1 MAQNSNITCEDG
13 MALIKVVTV
22 LLLVE
27 VCVSAPADDPIR
39 IDLPVYD
46 QPQAGSDVL
55 QSQPLDPENY
65 PGGDKN
71 NGGNFVTYKVQAAQN
86 LLENTLN
93 AKANVH
99 QGGLFAA
106 PVSTLETAIQETEG
120 FGSKKLSIKEN
131 IQGAVAGIFQPQP
144 IVDTIREEEK
154 YGNSGDK
161 FYSAGKA
168 IVGGAEG
175 LSNFVNSVLEVPS
188 TVFKQIARVA
198 TEQLNNLGGKLI

>member
-1 MAQNSNITCEDG
+1 MLVLLHQINYIVIVFFSFSMAI
-13 MALIKVVTV
+13 LKVVTV

-65 PGGDKN
+65 PGGEKN

-93 AKANVH
+93 AKV
-99 QGGLFAA
+99 
-106 PVSTLETAIQETEG
+106 
-120 FGSKKLSIKEN
+120 
-131 IQGAVAGIFQPQP
+131 
-144 IVDTIREEEK
+144 
-154 YGNSGDK
+154 
-161 FYSAGKA
+161 
-168 IVGGAEG
+168 
-175 LSNFVNSVLEVPS
+175 
-188 TVFKQIARVA
+188 
-198 TEQLNNLGGKLI
+198 